1 MCTLGLYYMH
11 DPEHRNLTK
20 ALPYLLKAAAQHSDD
35 AHFSLGVLYREGSPE
50 VPRDV
55 PRGVAHMAVA
65 ASWGHVRSLNYLA
78 HALYDGDS
86 WLAQY
91 GREQQRARRN
101 EAMMEA
107 LVGSAVVVP
116 SPEKAVP
123 PVTKVGT
130 SAAPAA
136 AGAARVNATIGNS
149 SSSSNATA
157 TPNSSAP
164 SAPAAAAAPAST
176 TNLTD
181 ALLRSI
187 TGARSIADPELLKIY
202 LPDGAIVPLPY
213 PLGSP
218 DGRSLDP

>member
-130 SAAPAA
+130 SAA

-149 SSSSNATA
+149 SSSNATA
-157 TPNSSAP
+157 TPSSSAP
-164 SAPAAAAAPAST
+164 KTPAAAVAPPAST